1 MKRDSDGAFDRI
13 AVKMRGLLISDFN
26 IENLSSYLKK
36 EPNAPAIDSVIT
48 CYGEVFQTLLDDTAP
63 CWSER
68 PDFVVVWTRPEG
80 VLEEFR
86 KLLDCSSVDMKD
98 LNGQVDAFSA
108 ALLQASKRTQVMFVP
123 TWVIPPF
130 HQTQGLLDL
139 SSNSG
144 IARALMQINT
154 RLLETLDEV
163 PTVHPLWTDKWV
175 QLGGPTAFNQR
186 LWYLGKIRFS
196 NDVFKAAARD
206 LKGALRGL
214 GGQAKKVIILD
225 LDDVLWGGT
234 VGETGW
240 QGISLGGHDP
250 AGEALVDFQRELK
263 ALARRGILLAIVSK
277 NEESVAI
284 EAIAQHP
291 EMVLK
296 MDDFAGW
303 RINWRDKAANIID
316 LMTELNLGLD
326 SAVFIDDSPVER
338 ARVREALPQLFV
350 PEWPL
355 DKRLYPEALLSL
367 GCFDSSSVTEEDRQ
381 RVRMCAVDRVRKE
394 SKPQLGDLE
403 EWLVTLKTT
412 VRVEELNQGN
422 LPRAAQ
428 LLNKTNQM
436 NLSTRRMS
444 EADFHGWARKDG
456 CRVWTFRVS
465 DKFGDSGLTGILSL
479 ELDGSRGRIIDFVL
493 SCRVMGRKIEEA
505 MLFVAIDCAR
515 SAGVQEVCANYCQT
529 PKNKPCYAFFQRS
542 GLTCRDG
549 NTFVWDTAQPY
560 PLYRGIRLVRDGDR
574 AFEETS
580 ADINQPELITSD
592 HLR

>member
-1 MKRDSDGAFDRI
+1 
-13 AVKMRGLLISDFN
+13 MRGLLISDFN

-36 EPNAPAIDSVIT
+36 EPNAPAIDSIIT
-48 CYGEVFQTLLDDTAP
+48 CYGEVFQTLLDDAAP

-80 VLEEFR
+80 VLEGFR
-86 KLLDCSSVDMKD
+86 KLLDCCSVNRKD
-98 LNGQVDAFSA
+98 LSKQVDAFSA
-108 ALLQASKRTQVMFVP
+108 GLHRASKRTQAIFVP

-144 IARALMQINT
+144 IARALMQINM
-154 RLLETLDEV
+154 RLLESLEGV
-163 PTVHPLWTDKWV
+163 PTIHPLWTDKWI
-175 QLGGPTAFNQR
+175 QLAGPAAFNQR

-214 GGQAKKVIILD
+214 GGQAKKVIVLD
-225 LDDVLWGGT
+225 LDDILWGGT

-263 ALARRGILLAIVSK
+263 ALTRRGILLAIVSK

-284 EAIAQHP
+284 EAIAKHP

-303 RINWRDKAANIID
+303 RINWKDKAANIVE
-316 LMTELNLGLD
+316 LMTELNLSLD
-326 SAVFIDDSPVER
+326 SAVFIDDNPVER

-350 PEWPL
+350 PEWPS
-355 DKRLYPEALLSL
+355 DKRLYSEALLSL
-367 GCFDSSSVTEEDRQ
+367 NCFDSPLLTEEDRQ
-381 RVRMCAVDRVRKE
+381 RVRMSALDRVRKE

-403 EWLVTLKTT
+403 EWLATLKTT

-444 EADFHGWARKDG
+444 EAHFDAWARQEG
-456 CRVWTFRVS
+456 RRVWTFRVS
-465 DKFGDSGLTGILSL
+465 DKFGDSGLTGILSV
-479 ELDGSRGRIIDFVL
+479 EIDGLRGKIIDFVL
-493 SCRVMGRKIEEA
+493 SCRVMGRKVEEA
-505 MLFVAIDCAR
+505 MLYVAINWAQ
-515 SAGVQEVCANYCQT
+515 SLGLQEVYATYCQT
-529 PKNKPCYAFFQRS
+529 PKNKPCYDFFQKS
-542 GLTCRDG
+542 GLTYRDE
-549 NTFVWDTAQPY
+549 NTFVWDAVQPS
-560 PLYRGIRLVRDGDR
+560 PLYHGIRLVRDGDG
-574 AFEETS
+574 ALEETS
-580 ADINQPELITSD
+580 ADINPSEMITSAD
-592 HLR
+592 GLRDGEINADLTHG

>member
-1 MKRDSDGAFDRI
+1 
-13 AVKMRGLLISDFN
+13 MRGLLISDFN

-36 EPNAPAIDSVIT
+36 EPNAPAVDSVVT
-48 CYGEVFQTLLDDTAP
+48 CYGEVFQTLLDDSAP
-63 CWSER
+63 CWNEK
-68 PDFVVVWTRPEG
+68 PDFVVVWTRPEA

-86 KLLDCSSVDMKD
+86 KLLDCCSVNSED

-108 ALLQASKRTQVMFVP
+108 VLRRASKRTQALFVP
-123 TWVIPPF
+123 TWAIPPF

-139 SSNSG
+139 SRSSG
-144 IARALMQINT
+144 IARALMHINM
-154 RLLETLDEV
+154 RLLESLDGV
-163 PTVHPLWTDKWV
+163 PRVYPLWTDKWI
-175 QLGGPTAFNQR
+175 QLAGRTAFNQR

-196 NDVFKAAARD
+196 NDVFKAAVKD
-206 LKGALRGL
+206 LKSALRGL

-240 QGISLGGHDP
+240 QGITLGGHDP

-277 NEESVAI
+277 NEQSIAT
-284 EAIAQHP
+284 EAIAKHP

-303 RINWRDKAANIID
+303 RINWRDKAANIVD

-326 SAVFIDDSPVER
+326 SAVFVDDNPVER

-350 PEWPL
+350 PDWPS
-355 DKRLYPEALLSL
+355 DKRLYADALLSL
-367 GCFDSSSVTEEDRQ
+367 DCFDSPLLTEEDRQ
-381 RVRMCAVDRVRKE
+381 RARMSAVDRFRKE
-394 SKPQLGDLE
+394 SKREVADLD
-403 EWLVTLKTT
+403 EWLATLKTT
-412 VRVEELNQGN
+412 VRVEQLNQGN

-444 EADFHGWARKDG
+444 EADFHAWATAEDR
-456 CRVWTFRVS
+456 RVWTFRVS

-479 ELDGSRGRIIDFVL
+479 ELAGSRASIIDFVL
-493 SCRVMGRKIEEA
+493 SCRVIGRKIEEA
-505 MLFVAIDCAR
+505 MLFVAIECAR
-515 SAGVQEVCANYCQT
+515 SAGVREVYVNYCQT

-542 GLTCRDG
+542 GLTQQDE
-549 NTFVWDTAQPY
+549 NAFVWDTARPY
-560 PLYRGIRLVRDGDR
+560 GLYHGIRLVCDG
-574 AFEETS
+574 AFEKTS
-580 ADINQPELITSD
+580 TEINQSELITSD
-592 HLR
+592 PLR

>member
-1 MKRDSDGAFDRI
+1 MK
-13 AVKMRGLLISDFN
+13 GLLISDFN
-26 IENLSSYLKK
+26 VENLSSYLKK

-48 CYGEVFQTLLDDTAP
+48 CYGQVFQTLLDDTAP

-86 KLLDCSSVDMKD
+86 KLFDCCSVNRKD

-108 ALLQASKRTQVMFVP
+108 ALQRASKRTQAIFVP

-144 IARALMQINT
+144 IARALMQINM
-154 RLLETLDEV
+154 RLLETLDGI
-163 PTVHPLWTDKWV
+163 PMVHPLWTDKWI
-175 QLGGPTAFNQR
+175 QLAGPTAFNQR

-196 NDVFKAAARD
+196 NDVFKAATRD

-214 GGQAKKVIILD
+214 GGRAKKVIILD

-240 QGISLGGHDP
+240 QGITLGGHDP
-250 AGEALVDFQRELK
+250 AGEALVDFQRDLK
-263 ALARRGILLAIVSK
+263 ALTRRGILLAIVSK

-284 EAIAQHP
+284 EAIAKHP

-303 RINWRDKAANIID
+303 QINWRDKAANIVD

-350 PEWPL
+350 PEWPS

-367 GCFDSSSVTEEDRQ
+367 DCFDGPSLTDEDRQ
-381 RVRMCAVDRVRKE
+381 RARRYVVDRVRKQ
-394 SKPQLGDLE
+394 SKLELGNLE
-403 EWLVTLKTT
+403 EWLATLETT
-412 VRVEELNQGN
+412 VRVEELSQVN
-422 LPRAAQ
+422 LPRTVQ

-444 EADFHGWARKDG
+444 EADFDAWARAEG
-456 CRVWTFRVS
+456 RRVWTFRVS

-479 ELDGSRGRIIDFVL
+479 ELAGSRARIIDFVL
-493 SCRVMGRKIEEA
+493 SCRVIGRKIEEA
-505 MLFVAIDCAR
+505 MLFVAIECAR
-515 SAGVQEVCANYCQT
+515 SAKVREIYVNYCQT

-542 GLTCRDG
+542 GLTYRG
-549 NTFVWDTAQPY
+549 ENTFVWDAARPY
-560 PLYRGIRLVRDGDR
+560 PLYRGIRLICDGDG
-574 AFEETS
+574 AFEKTS
-580 ADINQPELITSD
+580 ADINQPGLITSD

>member
-1 MKRDSDGAFDRI
+1 MK
-13 AVKMRGLLISDFN
+13 GLLISDFN
-26 IENLSSYLKK
+26 VENLSSYLKK
-36 EPNAPAIDSVIT
+36 ETNAPAIDSVSIS
-48 CYGEVFQTLLDDTAP
+48 YGEVFQTLLHEGAP
-63 CWSER
+63 GWNGDL
-68 PDFVVVWTRPEG
+68 DFVVAWTRPEG
-80 VLEEFR
+80 ILGGFRDLLHCSPVNEEELNR
-86 KLLDCSSVDMKD
+86 EVD
-98 LNGQVDAFSA
+98 VFSA
-108 ALLQASKRTQVMFVP
+108 ALIGASKRTRAMFVP

-139 SSNSG
+139 APSG
-144 IARALMQINT
+144 GVARALMRINL
-154 RLLETLDEV
+154 RLVETLADA
-163 PTVHPLWTDKWV
+163 PTVYPLWADKWF
-175 QLGGPTAFNQR
+175 QLAGPTAFNYR

-196 NDVFKAAARD
+196 NEVFKAAARD
-206 LKGALRGL
+206 LKAALRGIN
-214 GGQAKKVIILD
+214 GQAKKIVILD
-225 LDDVLWGGT
+225 LDDTLWGGI
-234 VGETGW
+234 VGEVGW

-250 AGEALVDFQRELK
+250 AGEALVDFQRDLK
-263 ALARRGILLAIVSK
+263 ALSRRGILLAIVSK
-277 NEESVAI
+277 NEESVAT
-284 EAIAQHP
+284 EAIAKHP

-303 RINWRDKAANIID
+303 RINWRDKAANIVD

-326 SAVFIDDSPVER
+326 SAVFVDDSPVER

-350 PEWPL
+350 PEWPS

-367 GCFDSSSVTEEDRQ
+367 GCFDSPSVTEEDRQ
-381 RVRMCAVDRVRKE
+381 RVQMCAVDRVRKQ

-403 EWLVTLKTT
+403 EWLATLKTT

-444 EADFHGWARKDG
+444 EADFHAWARKDG

-479 ELDGSRGRIIDFVL
+479 ELDGSRARIVDFVL
-493 SCRVMGRKIEEA
+493 SCRVIGRKIEEA
-505 MLFVAIDCAR
+505 MLFVAIECAR
-515 SAGVQEVCANYCQT
+515 LAGVREVYVNYCQT

-549 NTFVWDTAQPY
+549 NTFVWDAAQPY
-560 PLYRGIRLVRDGDR
+560 PLYAGIRLVRGGGG

-580 ADINQPELITSD
+580 ADINQSELITSD

>member
-1 MKRDSDGAFDRI
+1 
-13 AVKMRGLLISDFN
+13 MRGLLISDFN
-26 IENLSSYLKK
+26 IQNLSSYLKK
-36 EPNAPAIDSVIT
+36 EPNAPVIDSVTT

-63 CWSER
+63 CWSAR
-68 PDFVVVWTRPEG
+68 PDFVVVWTRPEA

-86 KLLDCSSVDMKD
+86 KLLDCCSASRKD

-108 ALLQASKRTQVMFVP
+108 ALRHASKHTPAIFVP

-139 SSNSG
+139 SSTSG
-144 IARALMQINT
+144 IARALMQINM
-154 RLLETLDEV
+154 RLLETLDGL
-163 PTVHPLWTDKWV
+163 PTVHPLWTDKWI
-175 QLGGPTAFNQR
+175 QLAGPTAFNQR

-214 GGQAKKVIILD
+214 GGRAKKVIILD
-225 LDDVLWGGT
+225 LDDVLWGGI

-240 QGISLGGHDP
+240 QGITLGGHDP
-250 AGEALVDFQRELK
+250 AGEALVDFQRDLK

-277 NEESVAI
+277 NEESIAT
-284 EAIAQHP
+284 EAIAKHP
-291 EMVLK
+291 EMVLR

-303 RINWRDKAANIID
+303 RINWRDKAANIVD

-326 SAVFIDDSPVER
+326 SAVFVDDSPVER

-350 PEWPL
+350 PDWPS

-367 GCFDSSSVTEEDRQ
+367 DCFDSPWLTEEDRQ
-381 RVRMCAVDRVRKE
+381 RVQMSAVDRVRKE
-394 SKPQLGDLE
+394 SKRQVSDLE
-403 EWLVTLKTT
+403 EWLATLKTT
-412 VRVEELNQGN
+412 VKVEELNQGN

-444 EADFHGWARKDG
+444 EADFYAWARAEG
-456 CRVWTFRVS
+456 RRVWTFRVS

-479 ELDGSRGRIIDFVL
+479 ELAGSRARIIDFVL
-493 SCRVMGRKIEEA
+493 SCRVIGRKIEEA
-505 MLFVAIDCAR
+505 MLSVAIEYAR
-515 SAGVQEVCANYCQT
+515 SAGVREVYANYCQT
-529 PKNKPCYAFFQRS
+529 PKNKPCYAFFQRVWTNLS
-542 GLTCRDG
+542 GRKYICLGCCAT
-549 NTFVWDTAQPY
+549 V
-560 PLYRGIRLVRDGDR
+560 PLVPWHQSRL
-574 AFEETS
+574 
-580 ADINQPELITSD
+580 
-592 HLR
+592 

>member
-1 MKRDSDGAFDRI
+1 
-13 AVKMRGLLISDFN
+13 MRGLLISDFN

-86 KLLDCSSVDMKD
+86 KLLDCSSVNRTD

-108 ALLQASKRTQVMFVP
+108 GLRRASKRTQAIFVP

-139 SSNSG
+139 SSASG
-144 IARALMQINT
+144 IARALMQINM
-154 RLLETLDEV
+154 RLLETLEGV
-163 PTVHPLWTDKWV
+163 PTVHPLWTDKWI

-196 NDVFKAAARD
+196 NEVFKAAARD

-214 GGQAKKVIILD
+214 GGQAKKVIVLD
-225 LDDVLWGGT
+225 LDDTLWGGI

-240 QGISLGGHDP
+240 QGITLGGHDP

-263 ALARRGILLAIVSK
+263 ALARRGILLAIASK
-277 NEESVAI
+277 NDESIAT
-284 EAIAQHP
+284 EAIAKHP
-291 EMVLK
+291 EMVIK
-296 MDDFAGW
+296 MGDFTAW
-303 RINWRDKAANIID
+303 RINWRDKAANIVD

-326 SAVFIDDSPVER
+326 SAVFVDDSPVER

-350 PEWPL
+350 PEWPS

-367 GCFDSSSVTEEDRQ
+367 DCFDSGSITEEDRQ
-381 RVRMCAVDRVRKE
+381 RVQMCAVDRVRKE

-403 EWLVTLKTT
+403 EWLATLETT
-412 VRVEELNQGN
+412 VRVEELNQSN

-444 EADFHGWARKDG
+444 EADFNAWARKDG

-465 DKFGDSGLTGILSL
+465 DKFGDSGLTGLLSL
-479 ELDGSRGRIIDFVL
+479 ELAGSRARIMDFVL
-493 SCRVMGRKIEEA
+493 SCRVIGRRIEEA
-505 MLFVAIDCAR
+505 MLFVAIECAR
-515 SAGVQEVCANYCQT
+515 SAGIEEVYVNYCQT

-542 GLTCRDG
+542 GLTYRG
-549 NTFVWDTAQPY
+549 ENTFVWDGARPS

-580 ADINQPELITSD
+580 ADIDQPELITND

>member
-1 MKRDSDGAFDRI
+1 MT
-13 AVKMRGLLISDFN
+13 GLLISDFN

-48 CYGEVFQTLLDDTAP
+48 CYGEVFQTLLDDAAP

-68 PDFVVVWTRPEG
+68 PDFVVAWTRPEA
-80 VLEEFR
+80 VLEAFR
-86 KLLDCSSVDMKD
+86 KLLDGCSVNEKD
-98 LNGQVDAFSA
+98 LNAQVDTFSA
-108 ALLQASKRTQVMFVP
+108 ALRQASKRTRALFVP

-130 HQTQGLLDL
+130 HQTHGLLDL
-139 SSNSG
+139 SPTCG
-144 IARALMQINT
+144 VARALMQINR
-154 RLLETLDEV
+154 RLLETLEGV
-163 PTVHPLWTDKWV
+163 PAVYPLWTEKWI
-175 QLGGPTAFNQR
+175 QLAGATAFNQR

-206 LKGALRGL
+206 LKAGLRGL

-250 AGEALVDFQRELK
+250 SGEAFVDFQRDLK
-263 ALARRGILLAIVSK
+263 ALSRRGILLAIASK
-277 NEESVAI
+277 NEETVAI
-284 EAIAQHP
+284 EAIAKHP

-303 RINWRDKAANIID
+303 RINWQDKAANIID
-316 LMTELNLGLD
+316 LMAELKLGVE

-350 PEWPL
+350 PEWPS
-355 DKRLYPEALLSL
+355 DKRLYTEALLSL
-367 GCFDSSSVTEEDRQ
+367 DCFDRPSLTDDDRQ
-381 RVRMCAVDRVRKE
+381 RVRMYTVDRARKE
-394 SKPQLGDLE
+394 SQPQLNNLE
-403 EWLVTLKTT
+403 EWLATLKTT
-412 VRVEELNQGN
+412 VTVKELNQSN
-422 LPRAAQ
+422 LPRVAQ

-444 EADFHGWARKDG
+444 DADLHMWASEKD
-456 CRVWTFRVS
+456 RRTWAFRVS

-479 ELDGSRGRIIDFVL
+479 ELDGSQARIIDFVL
-493 SCRVMGRKIEEA
+493 SCRVIGRKIEEA

-515 SAGVQEVCANYCQT
+515 TAGIQEVNATYCQT

-542 GLTCRDG
+542 GMICRDG
-549 NTFVWDTAQPY
+549 NTFVWDAAQMY
-560 PLYRGIRLVRDGDR
+560 PLHSSIRLVCEDDR
-574 AFEETS
+574 TFEKSPVGVNPFTVNHAS
-580 ADINQPELITSD
+580 PSKNC
-592 HLR
+592 

>member
-1 MKRDSDGAFDRI
+1 
-13 AVKMRGLLISDFN
+13 MRGLLISDFN

-36 EPNAPAIDSVIT
+36 EPNAPAIDSVTT

-63 CWSER
+63 CWSEG

-80 VLEEFR
+80 VLEGFR
-86 KLLDCSSVDMKD
+86 NLLNCCFVNKEE

-108 ALLQASKRTQVMFVP
+108 ALHRASKRTQAMFAP

-154 RLLETLDEV
+154 RLLETLDAV
-163 PTVHPLWTDKWV
+163 PTVHPLWTDKWI

-196 NDVFKAAARD
+196 NGVFKAAARD

-225 LDDVLWGGT
+225 LDDILWGGT

-240 QGISLGGHDP
+240 QGITLGGHDP
-250 AGEALVDFQRELK
+250 EGEALVDFQRDLK
-263 ALARRGILLAIVSK
+263 ALTRRGILLAIVSK
-277 NEESVAI
+277 NDESIAT
-284 EAIAQHP
+284 EAIAKHP

-303 RINWRDKAANIID
+303 RINWRDKAANIVD
-316 LMTELNLGLD
+316 LMIELNLGLD
-326 SAVFIDDSPVER
+326 SAVFVDDSPVER

-350 PEWPL
+350 PEWPP
-355 DKRLYPEALLSL
+355 DKRLYTETLLSL
-367 GCFDSSSVTEEDRQ
+367 DCFDSPSLTDEDRQ

-403 EWLVTLKTT
+403 EWLATLKTT

-444 EADFHGWARKDG
+444 EADFHRWAREEG
-456 CRVWTFRVS
+456 RRVWTFRVS
-465 DKFGDSGLTGILSL
+465 DKFGDSGLTGILSV
-479 ELDGSRGRIIDFVL
+479 ELNGSRARIIDFVL
-493 SCRVMGRKIEEA
+493 SCRVMGRKVEEA
-505 MLFVAIDCAR
+505 MLYVAIECAR
-515 SAGVQEVCANYCQT
+515 LAGVREVYVNYCQT

-542 GLTCRDG
+542 GLTCRGG
-549 NTFVWDTAQPY
+549 NTFVWDAAQPY
-560 PLYRGIRLVRDGDR
+560 PLYGGIRLACDGGG
-574 AFEETS
+574 AFRG
-580 ADINQPELITSD
+580 NVG
-592 HLR
+592 

>member
-1 MKRDSDGAFDRI
+1 MT
-13 AVKMRGLLISDFN
+13 GLLISDFN

-48 CYGEVFQTLLDDTAP
+48 CYGEVFQTLLDDAAP

-68 PDFVVVWTRPEG
+68 PDFVVAWTRPEA
-80 VLEEFR
+80 VLEAFR
-86 KLLDCSSVDMKD
+86 KLLDCCSVNEKD
-98 LNGQVDAFSA
+98 LNAQVDTFSA
-108 ALLQASKRTQVMFVP
+108 ALRQASKRTGALFVP

-130 HQTQGLLDL
+130 HQTHGLLDL
-139 SSNSG
+139 SPTCG
-144 IARALMQINT
+144 VARALMQINR
-154 RLLETLDEV
+154 RLLETLDGV
-163 PTVHPLWTDKWV
+163 PAVYPLWTEKWI
-175 QLGGPTAFNQR
+175 QLAGPTAFNQR

-206 LKGALRGL
+206 LKAGLRGL

-250 AGEALVDFQRELK
+250 SGEAFVDFQRDLK
-263 ALARRGILLAIVSK
+263 ALSRRGILLAIASK
-277 NEESVAI
+277 NEETVAI
-284 EAIAQHP
+284 EAIAKHP

-303 RINWRDKAANIID
+303 RINWQDKAANIID
-316 LMTELNLGLD
+316 LMAELKLGVE

-350 PEWPL
+350 PEWPS
-355 DKRLYPEALLSL
+355 DKRLYTEALLSL
-367 GCFDSSSVTEEDRQ
+367 DCFDRPSLTDDDRQ
-381 RVRMCAVDRVRKE
+381 RVRMYTVDRARKE
-394 SKPQLGDLE
+394 SQPQLNNLE
-403 EWLVTLKTT
+403 EWLATLKTT
-412 VRVEELNQGN
+412 VTVEELNQSN
-422 LPRAAQ
+422 LPRVAQ

-444 EADFHGWARKDG
+444 EADLHMWASEKD
-456 CRVWTFRVS
+456 RRTWAFRVS

-479 ELDGSRGRIIDFVL
+479 ELDGSQARIIDFVL
-493 SCRVMGRKIEEA
+493 SCRVIGRKIEEA

-515 SAGVQEVCANYCQT
+515 TAGIKEVNATYCQT

-542 GLTCRDG
+542 GMTYRDG
-549 NTFVWDTAQPY
+549 NTFVWDAAQMY
-560 PLYRGIRLVRDGDR
+560 PLHSAIRLVCEGT
-574 AFEETS
+574 A
-580 ADINQPELITSD
+580 P
-592 HLR
+592 LRKARLA

>member
-1 MKRDSDGAFDRI
+1 
-13 AVKMRGLLISDFN
+13 MRGVLISDFN

-36 EPNAPAIDSVIT
+36 DSNAPVIDSITT
-48 CYGEVFQTLLDDTAP
+48 CYGEVFQTLLDDAAP

-80 VLEEFR
+80 VLEDFR
-86 KLLDCSSVDMKD
+86 KLLDCCSVNTED
-98 LNGQVDAFSA
+98 LNKQVDAFSA
-108 ALLQASKRTQVMFVP
+108 GLRRASQRTQAIFVP

-139 SSNSG
+139 SSDSG
-144 IARALMQINT
+144 IARSLMQINL
-154 RLLETLDEV
+154 RLLDTLDGV
-163 PTVHPLWTDKWV
+163 PTVHPLWTDKWI
-175 QLGGPTAFNQR
+175 QLAGPAAFNQR

-196 NDVFKAAARD
+196 NDVFKVAARD

-214 GGQAKKVIILD
+214 SGQAKKVIILD

-240 QGISLGGHDP
+240 EGITLGGHDP
-250 AGEALVDFQRELK
+250 AGEALVDFQRDLK

-277 NEESVAI
+277 NEESIAT
-284 EAIAQHP
+284 EAIVKHP

-296 MDDFAGW
+296 MDDFTGW
-303 RINWRDKAANIID
+303 RINWRDKAANIVD

-326 SAVFIDDSPVER
+326 SAVFVDDSPVER

-350 PEWPL
+350 PDWPS
-355 DKRLYPEALLSL
+355 DKRLYSEALLSL
-367 GCFDSSSVTEEDRQ
+367 NCFDSPLLTEEDRQ
-381 RVRMCAVDRVRKE
+381 RAQMCAADRVRKE
-394 SKPQLGDLE
+394 SRRQVNDLE

-412 VRVEELNQGN
+412 VNVEELNQGN

-436 NLSTRRMS
+436 NLSTRRMP
-444 EADFHGWARKDG
+444 EADFHAWARVEG
-456 CRVWTFRVS
+456 RRVWTFRVS
-465 DKFGDSGLTGILSL
+465 DKFGDSGLTGIVSL
-479 ELDGSRGRIIDFVL
+479 ELAGSRAKIIDFVL
-493 SCRVMGRKIEEA
+493 SCRVIGRKIEEA
-505 MLFVAIDCAR
+505 MLFVAIKCAR
-515 SAGVQEVCANYCQT
+515 SAGVREVYVNYCQT

-542 GLTCRDG
+542 GLTCRG
-549 NTFVWDTAQPY
+549 ENTFVWDAAQPY
-560 PLYRGIRLVRDGDR
+560 PLYRGLRLVYKDDG

-580 ADINQPELITSD
+580 DDMNQSELITSD
-592 HLR
+592 HLH